1 MLTIVLYKEN
11 VEAQMRTPMT
21 DTHADARMR
30 QLIRLVRPIMQPVLE
45 AGWQWRVVGGAVR
58 DLVLGRDVH
67 DIDIEVVV
75 PTIADLEQCFG
86 SEAVGTDHR
95 VVRLRHGD
103 VHIDLSVAGA
113 ADVLV
118 AAAGRDLTINAM
130 ALLPDGTL
138 VDPYGGRADC
148 AAGVLRHI
156 GKAFADDPLRVLRTM
171 RFAAVLGFSVAAE
184 TCLHAQEVQSR
195 YTQIATA
202 RIWHEWHLWAQS
214 THLAQGLIVLAQTG
228 WLVHYPMLAA
238 LVGCAQDAIHHPEG
252 DVWVHTLYVCQGTV
266 ARRSGLHTEHV
277 VWLSFA
283 ALCHDLGKPTTS
295 FMQDGRIVCPGHAAA
310 GVPYTEAFL
319 TSIGAPLR
327 MTAPVTALVR
337 EHMAAGSGPA
347 TPRSVRRLAKR
358 LEPADIDMW
367 ARLVAADSSGR
378 PPLPPNEPGAP
389 FVAVAAELGVT
400 AQPAPALLRGHDVL
414 AAGVPAGP
422 QIGLILAAAYEAQLD
437 GVLQTHADALAWL
450 LAYRTNTVRG

>member
-75 PTIADLEQCFG
+75 PTVADLEQCFG

-113 ADVLV
+113 DDVV
-118 AAAGRDLTINAM
+118 MAAAGRDLTINAM

-156 GKAFADDPLRVLRTM
+156 GNAFADDPLRVLRTM

-214 THLAQGLIVLAQTG
+214 THLAQGL
-228 WLVHYPMLAA
+228 
-238 LVGCAQDAIHHPEG
+238 
-252 DVWVHTLYVCQGTV
+252 
-266 ARRSGLHTEHV
+266 
-277 VWLSFA
+277 
-283 ALCHDLGKPTTS
+283 
-295 FMQDGRIVCPGHAAA
+295 
-310 GVPYTEAFL
+310 
-319 TSIGAPLR
+319 
-327 MTAPVTALVR
+327 
-337 EHMAAGSGPA
+337 
-347 TPRSVRRLAKR
+347 
-358 LEPADIDMW
+358 
-367 ARLVAADSSGR
+367 
-378 PPLPPNEPGAP
+378 
-389 FVAVAAELGVT
+389 
-400 AQPAPALLRGHDVL
+400 
-414 AAGVPAGP
+414 
-422 QIGLILAAAYEAQLD
+422 
-437 GVLQTHADALAWL
+437 
-450 LAYRTNTVRG
+450 